1 MSEKKDNSLPS
12 CSSGALAG
20 TGSAPPAMPA
30 PGGVPAEFLE
40 FQPDSLELEM
50 APLPGRA
57 RISLYMAVA
66 CILIGLVWACLAQI
80 DRIVTGQGKVAAPQS
95 NLVLSALEP
104 AVIRKIHV
112 LAGQRVQAGDLLVTL
127 DSTFTRADLADAV
140 KHFDSLT
147 AQIWR
152 IRCELGQGACTPP
165 ASLDP
170 AEAAMQMSL
179 LLGRKAEY
187 QGKMASYDKAIS
199 GLDTQIASL
208 AAQREQGK
216 RRIANSREVEAM
228 HQIVFEKGA
237 GSRLEML
244 KAQNERIQNESDYER
259 MGHEMKTKTEDL
271 AKNRADR
278 DAFAANWNGTLSK
291 ELVDTQRDAGK
302 IGEQL
307 EKAKRMNEL
316 IELRAPGPGV
326 VLDVARKSVG
336 SVAEKAEAL
345 VTLVPL
351 DAPLEA
357 QVDIPAK
364 EIGFVREGDPA
375 RIKLE
380 AFPFQKHGVLEGRV
394 ATVSEDAFA
403 AKDNQQGAT
412 PQAAAQ
418 GASQVNYRARI
429 EIVNASLRD
438 VPKDFR
444 LIPGMTLTAEI
455 KVGKRR
461 IISYLIYPVVRA
473 LDEAMREP

>member
-1 MSEKKDNSLPS
+1 MSENKENTPVSYPP
-12 CSSGALAG
+12 GELAG
-20 TGSAPPAMPA
+20 QAASPPALPTQA
-30 PGGVPAEFLE
+30 GVPAEFLE

-66 CILIGLVWACLAQI
+66 CILIGLIWACLAQI
-80 DRIVTGQGKVAAPQS
+80 DRIVTGQGKIAAPQS

-112 LAGQRVQAGDLLVTL
+112 NPGQRVEKGEVLVTL
-127 DSTFTRADLADAV
+127 DSTFARADLADAA
-140 KHFDSLT
+140 KHLDSLT
-147 AQIWR
+147 AQAWR
-152 IRCELGQGACTPP
+152 IRCELGQGSCTPP
-165 ASLDP
+165 PSLAP
-170 AEAAMQMSL
+170 AEAAMQVNV

-187 QGKMASYDKAIS
+187 QGKMASFDKAIS
-199 GLDTQIASL
+199 SLETEITSL

-216 RRIANSREVEAM
+216 RRIANSREVESM
-228 HQIVFEKGA
+228 HQAVFEKGA

-244 KAQNERIQNESDYER
+244 KAQNDRIQNESDYER
-259 MGHEMKTKTEDL
+259 MGHEMKTKAEDM
-271 AKNRADR
+271 AKNRADK

-291 ELVDTQRDAGK
+291 DLVDTEREIDK
-302 IGEQL
+302 ITEQL
-307 EKAKRMNEL
+307 AKAKRMNEL
-316 IELRAPGPGV
+316 IELRAPGSAV
-326 VLDVARKSVG
+326 VLDIAHKSVG

-364 EIGFVREGDPA
+364 EIGFVREGDLV

-380 AFPFQKHGVLEGRV
+380 AFSFQKHGVLEGRV
-394 ATVSEDAFA
+394 ATVSEDAFT
-403 AKDNQQGAT
+403 AKDNQQGA
-412 PQAAAQ
+412 PQQAAAQ
-418 GASQVNYRARI
+418 GAPQVNYRARI
-429 EIVNASLRD
+429 EILNTDLRD

-444 LIPGMTLTAEI
+444 LIPGMTLTAEV

-461 IISYLIYPVVRA
+461 IISYLIYPVIRA

>member
-1 MSEKKDNSLPS
+1 MSENKEDSLPV
-12 CSSGALAG
+12 GPAGELAAAQA
-20 TGSAPPAMPA
+20 APPAMPT
-30 PGGVPAEFLE
+30 GTGVPAEFLE

-66 CILIGLVWACLAQI
+66 CILLGLIWACLAQI
-80 DRIVTGQGKVAAPQS
+80 DRIVTGQGKIAAPQS

-112 LAGQRVQAGDLLVTL
+112 NVGQRVEGDEVLVTL
-127 DSTFTRADLADAV
+127 DSTFAQADLADAV
-140 KHFDSLT
+140 KHLDSLT
-147 AQIWR
+147 AQAWR
-152 IRCELGQGACTPP
+152 IQCELGQGSCTPP
-165 ASLDP
+165 QSLAP
-170 AEAAMQMSL
+170 AEAAMQVGL

-187 QGKMASYDKAIS
+187 LGKMASFDKAIS
-199 GLDTQIASL
+199 GLDTQIVSL

-216 RRIANSREVEAM
+216 RRIANSREVESM
-228 HQIVFEKGA
+228 HQAVFEKGA

-244 KAQNERIQNESDYER
+244 KAQNDRIQNEADFER
-259 MGHEMKTKTEDL
+259 MGHEMKTKAEDL
-271 AKNRADR
+271 AKNRADK
-278 DAFAANWNGTLSK
+278 DAFAANWKGTLSK
-291 ELVDTQRDAGK
+291 ELVDNQREIDK
-302 IGEQL
+302 ITEQL

-316 IELRAPGPGV
+316 IELRAPGPAV
-326 VLDVARKSVG
+326 VLDIVHKSVG
-336 SVAEKAEAL
+336 SVADKAEAL

-364 EIGFVREGDPA
+364 EIGFVREGDLV

-394 ATVSEDAFA
+394 ATVSADAFT
-403 AKDNQQGAT
+403 AKDNTQGA
-412 PQAAAQ
+412 PQAASQNAP
-418 GASQVNYRARI
+418 QVNYRARI
-429 EIVNASLRD
+429 EILNANLRD

-444 LIPGMTLTAEI
+444 LIPGMTLTAEV

-461 IISYLIYPVVRA
+461 IISYLIYPVIRA
-473 LDEAMREP
+473 LDESMREP